1 MRNHFMKITFRFVCY
16 HWDSRRGDFYL
27 SKGNVIIIIVKHS
40 HCLCST
46 LTPSDQKNIDQ
57 VTQKTVI
64 HSIYSGSVQ
73 GFWKL
78 PPRRFAWVTFEQHRG
93 NLKIMKSKNHLHSYA
108 VGVQMIFWHFK
119 ILNHSRQNENSNFLD
134 SHGLL
139 RVTFTSKS
147 INIVRIRLRQYSVTC
162 FYTHR
167 VWGHHAWPWWDSIC
181 T

>member
-16 HWDSRRGDFYL
+16 RWDSRRGDFYL
-27 SKGNVIIIIVKHS
+27 SKGDIINILAKYS

-46 LTPSDQKNIDQ
+46 LILCDQKNIDQ
-57 VTQKTVI
+57 VTQKTML
-64 HSIYSGSVQ
+64 HSIYSGLVQ

-78 PPRRFAWVTFEQHRG
+78 PTRRFAGVTFEQHRG

-119 ILNHSRQNENSNFLD
+119 ILNHSRRIEKSHFLD
-134 SHGLL
+134 FGDLL
-139 RVTFTSKS
+139 IVTFTSKS
-147 INIVRIRLRQYSVTC
+147 TNIVRIWLKQYPVAC
-162 FYTHR
+162 FYTCR
-167 VWGHHAWPWWDSIC
+167 AWGHHAWPWWDSIC

>member
-16 HWDSRRGDFYL
+16 RWDSRRGDFYL
-27 SKGNVIIIIVKHS
+27 SKDSVIIIIVKHS

-46 LTPSDQKNIDQ
+46 LTLCDQKNIDQ
-57 VTQKTVI
+57 VTQKTMI
-64 HSIYSGSVQ
+64 CSIYSGSVQ

-78 PPRRFAWVTFEQHRG
+78 PPRRFAGVTFEQHRG
-93 NLKIMKSKNHLHSYA
+93 NLKITKSKNHLHSYA
-108 VGVQMIFWHFK
+108 VGVQMIFWCFK
-119 ILNHSRQNENSNFLD
+119 ILNHSRQNENSNFID

-147 INIVRIRLRQYSVTC
+147 INIVRIWLKQYTVTC
-162 FYTHR
+162 FYTWR
-167 VWGHHAWPWWDSIC
+167 VWGHHTWPWWDSIC